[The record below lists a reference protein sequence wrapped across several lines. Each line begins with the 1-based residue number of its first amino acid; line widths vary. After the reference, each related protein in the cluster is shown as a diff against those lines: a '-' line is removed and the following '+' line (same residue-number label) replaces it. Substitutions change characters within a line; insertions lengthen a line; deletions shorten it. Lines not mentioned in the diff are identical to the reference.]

1 MKKYLK
7 GIYFLIIMA
16 LLTAAFAGC
25 GLRGFHIQF
34 NDGNV
39 VVGNGK
45 METKTLDI
53 EQDVTG
59 LKSMGSIDVI
69 IDPSLESEAVIEGE
83 SNVIDLVELNQNS
96 SGELTVS
103 TKDHTSLTLHKPM
116 TVRIPAVNGGTI
128 ELDGSGSISLDADEA
143 LKGDNFRVGIMGSGD
158 IQLILETSD
167 LEALV
172 SGSGDIDLKVNTQ
185 QIRADID
192 GSGRIKVDGSAANA
206 DISING
212 SGDFDGR
219 DCAMKSVNVNI
230 SGSGDISVN
239 VASEL
244 TGSVNGSGD
253 VIYTGDPATVS
264 ISDNGSGDVI
274 KR

>member
-1 MKKYLK
+1 MTRRFK
-7 GIYFLIIMA
+7 GIVFIIIIA

-25 GLRGFHIQF
+25 RVHIDWGQF
-34 NDGNV
+34 NAV
-39 VVGNGK
+39 IGNGK
-45 METKTLDI
+45 METKTVSI
-53 EQDVTG
+53 EQEVTG
-59 LKSMGSIDVI
+59 VRNMGSINVV
-69 IDPSLESEAVIEGE
+69 IDPNLDGEATIEGE
-83 SNVIDLVELNQNS
+83 SNVIDLVELNQNGK
-96 SGELTVS
+96 GELAVS
-103 TKDHTSLTLHKPM
+103 LQDHTSFTLHRPL
-116 TVRIPAVNGGTI
+116 TVTIPAVNGGLI
-128 ELDGSGSISLDADEA
+128 ELDGSGNISLDSKDA
-143 LKGDNFRVGIMGSGD
+143 LKGDAFSVRIMGSGD
-158 IQLILETSD
+158 ISLILDTNELD
-167 LEALV
+167 ADV

-185 QIRADID
+185 QMRANID
-192 GSGRIKVDGSAANA
+192 GSGRISAEGTA
-206 DISING
+206 DDARISING

-219 DCAMKSVNVNI
+219 DCAMQKADVNI